1 MSHVFI
7 VYVPSAVQVSILGF
21 TTHNG
26 TVAAADDWEEPVRH
40 KRVEPSIKGV
50 PPLSWQF
57 SF

>member
-57 SF
+57 